1 MAYRN
6 YPQLLTDTVFWQALA
21 HSFIYLLVTPTLI
34 FLCIILAIIV
44 NRKLP
49 GINAYRALYYIPV
62 ISGSIAVGIS
72 WRMMFDTNGLLN
84 GILLSMGVI
93 KEPVQWLAEP
103 AYTLPIAMLLTT
115 WMGLGYYMMIFLA
128 GLQNIPEELYD
139 AAVIDGCNAWQ
150 KHMAVSIPGLRPQIT
165 MVPWFPAWPPCR
177 YSMRFISLRTAGRHP
192 RQRCDHGI
200 LPVEVGLPPA
210 ACRYGFSHRH
220 GAAGGDA
227 GIFGD
232 QYTFSGTWNGGFIM
246 ALNKVAYR
254 PVVVARQHQQKA
266 AIKIFGWYVLLTLI
280 ALVTIFPFVW
290 VFFTSLK
297 GPATQLFCAASIN
310 SSRPH
315 HRQLYPRVGQLPIAS
330 FFANSVIVATST
342 VVLNLLVTSLAA
354 YPLAKM
360 KFRGRD
366 VIFYLLLATFIIPP
380 QLTSIPS
387 FVLAVKVF
395 KYYDQITALIFPS
408 LATVFNIFMLR
419 QAFKAVPND
428 LIEAGKIDGAGE
440 LRIWWDILLPV
451 VRPTLATAAIITF
464 VQQWNDFFWPSLM
477 LHTREHMTLQ
487 VGLAALQGMFAS
499 DMRGTAAGVT
509 MTVIPI
515 LIFFV
520 VLQKYFVRGLGGA
533 VKG

>member
-1 MAYRN
+1 ME
-6 YPQLLTDTVFWQALA
+6 
-21 HSFIYLLVTPTLI
+21 
-34 FLCIILAIIV
+34 
-44 NRKLP
+44 
-49 GINAYRALYYIPV
+49 
-62 ISGSIAVGIS
+62 
-72 WRMMFDTNGLLN
+72 LN
-84 GILLSMGVI
+84 
-93 KEPVQWLAEP
+93 Q
-103 AYTLPIAMLLTT
+103 
-115 WMGLGYYMMIFLA
+115 
-128 GLQNIPEELYD
+128 
-139 AAVIDGCNAWQ
+139 
-150 KHMAVSIPGLRPQIT
+150 
-165 MVPWFPAWPPCR
+165 
-177 YSMRFISLRTAGRHP
+177 
-192 RQRCDHGI
+192 
-200 LPVEVGLPPA
+200 
-210 ACRYGFSHRH
+210 
-220 GAAGGDA
+220 
-227 GIFGD
+227 
-232 QYTFSGTWNGGFIM
+232 
-246 ALNKVAYR
+246 VAYR
-254 PVVVARQHQQKA
+254 PVAVPCHNNKQKA
-266 AIKIFGWYVLLTLI
+266 ALQIIGWYVLLTLI
-280 ALVTIFPFVW
+280 ALVTVIPFVW
-290 VFFTSLK
+290 VLSTSLK
-297 GPATQLFCAASIN
+297 GPNDPIVSVPPQLIPQDPTVAN
-310 SSRPH
+310 
-315 HRQLYPRVGQLPIAS
+315 YVRVWGQLPIAN
-330 FFANSVIVATST
+330 FFINSGVVAATT
-342 VVLNLLVTSLAA
+342 VVLNLLVTSMAA

-360 KFRGRD
+360 KFKGRD
-366 VIFYLLLATFIIPP
+366 AIFYLLLATFIIPP

-515 LIFFV
+515 LIFFI